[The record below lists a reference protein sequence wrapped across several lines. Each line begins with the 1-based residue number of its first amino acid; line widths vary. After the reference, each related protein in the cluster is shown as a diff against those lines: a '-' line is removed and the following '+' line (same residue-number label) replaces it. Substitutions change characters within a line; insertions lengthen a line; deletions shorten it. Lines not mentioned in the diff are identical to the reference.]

1 MRKHAFTKEELI
13 REVKKGTKVGKLMT
27 RVELEYLKGLKNIV

>member
-13 REVKKGTKVGKLMT
+13 KEVKKGSSVGKLMT